1 MYKNVGS
8 LNMSGLTCIENPV
21 FYTYGRLLICL
32 PMSALLP
39 LESLNPARFDTAP
52 ILKRL
57 ASASRALAELK
68 GVAASIP
75 NQGILINTLGLQE
88 AKDSSEIENIVT
100 THDELFKDDVL
111 PEAFANPA
119 AKEVLRYRQALHLGY
134 RLVRETGLITANHI
148 VDIQAELER
157 NNAGFRKL
165 PGTALKTGAGETVY
179 TPPQNPAEIIALMSD
194 LERFINDGERF
205 PADPLIRMALIHH
218 QFESIHPFY
227 DGNGRTGRILNVLY
241 LVKEGL
247 LDVPVLYLSRH
258 IVRTKADYYRLLQ
271 SVRDADAWEDWVLY
285 MLEAVEQTA
294 GQTIRTIHAIKE
306 ALFDYKHRIRDE
318 YKFYSQ
324 DLINNLFM
332 HPYTKIEFIERDLSV
347 SRLTASKYLDAL
359 AAGGFVQKNKIG
371 RSNYY
376 VNLALNQILLG

>member
-1 MYKNVGS
+1 M
-8 LNMSGLTCIENPV
+8 I
-21 FYTYGRLLICL
+21 
-32 PMSALLP
+32 
-39 LESLNPARFDTAP
+39 PARFDTAP

-75 NQGILINTLGLQE
+75 NQGILINTLTLEE

-119 AKEVLRYRQALHLGY
+119 AKEVLRYRQALSLGY
-134 RLVRETGLITANHI
+134 RRVRETGLITANHVI
-148 VDIQAELER
+148 EIQAELER

-165 PGTALKTGAGETVY
+165 PGTALKTGGGETVY
-179 TPPQNPAEIIALMSD
+179 TPPQNPADIIALMRD
-194 LERFINDGERF
+194 LERFTNDGERF
-205 PADPLIRMALIHH
+205 PVDPLIRMALIHH

-271 SVRDADAWEDWVLY
+271 AVRDADAWEDWVLY

-294 GQTIRTIHAIKE
+294 GQTIETIHGIKE
-306 ALFDYKHRIRDE
+306 ALFDYKHRIRAGF
-318 YKFYSQ
+318 KFYSQ

-332 HPYTKIEFIERDLSV
+332 HPYTKIEFVQNDLNV
-347 SRLTASKYLDAL
+347 SRLTATKYLEAL
-359 AAGGFVQKNKIG
+359 TEGGFVQKQKIG

-376 VNLALNQILLG
+376 INLALHDILVGTTR

>member
-1 MYKNVGS
+1 MSILLS
-8 LNMSGLTCIENPV
+8 LETLDPS
-21 FYTYGRLLICL
+21 
-32 PMSALLP
+32 
-39 LESLNPARFDTAP
+39 RFDTPP

-57 ASASRALAELK
+57 ASASRQLAELK
-68 GVAASIP
+68 GIAASIP

-100 THDELFKDDVL
+100 THDELFKDDVW
-111 PEAFANPA
+111 PDAFANSA

-148 VDIQAELER
+148 IDMQAELER

-165 PGTALKTGAGETVY
+165 PGTALKTGAGQTVY
-179 TPPQNPAEIIALMSD
+179 TPPQDPAEIVALMGD
-194 LERFINDGERF
+194 LERFINDGGRF
-205 PADPLIRMALIHH
+205 PVDPLIRMALIHH

-271 SVRDADAWEDWVLY
+271 AVRDADAWGEWVLY

-294 GQTIRTIHAIKE
+294 GQTIRTIHAIKA
-306 ALFDYKHRIRDE
+306 ALFDYKHRIREE

-332 HPYTKIEFIERDLSV
+332 HPYTKIEFVERDLGV
-347 SRLTASKYLDAL
+347 SRITATKYLDTL
-359 AAGGFVQKNKIG
+359 DAGGFVKKQKMG

-376 VNLALNQILLG
+376 INLALDGILSGNR